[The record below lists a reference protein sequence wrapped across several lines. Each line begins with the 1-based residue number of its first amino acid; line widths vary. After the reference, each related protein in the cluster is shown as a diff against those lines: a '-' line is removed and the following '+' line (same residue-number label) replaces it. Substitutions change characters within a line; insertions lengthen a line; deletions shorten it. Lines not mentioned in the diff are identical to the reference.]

1 MPAKTQQSIFVYVQ
15 TLLWLKDVLSGRQN
29 QVFSLLWT
37 AYHAWN
43 LWYKSDKAKKKTIES
58 LRGVLARGQPKLIH
72 LRMLV

>member
-1 MPAKTQQSIFVYVQ
+1 MPAKTQQSIFAYVQ

-29 QVFSLLWT
+29 QVFSSLWT

>member
-1 MPAKTQQSIFVYVQ
+1 MPAKTQQSIFAYVQ

-37 AYHAWN
+37 AYHA
-43 LWYKSDKAKKKTIES
+43 DKAKKKTIES